1 VNKTAESRYPIHEL
15 IAERWSPRAFAD
27 RDVEREKLGSLL
39 EAARWAASCFNE
51 QPWSFFVAPRDRTE
65 DFERLASCL
74 VEGNAWAKSAP
85 VLMLSVAKLAFDRN
99 GKPNRHALHDVGL
112 AAANLTLQAQAL
124 GLSVHQMAGFHVGR
138 AREVLAIPDGFE
150 PVAMIAIGY
159 RGDPDSLPD
168 PLKERELTPRL
179 RKQLDAFVFG
189 SGWES
194 PAALLNE

>member
-1 VNKTAESRYPIHEL
+1 MPLHVTSEVGRLRRVLIHRPGREIDWIGTAVL
-15 IAERWSPRAFAD
+15 TGGLTAL
-27 RDVEREKLGSLL
+27 V
-39 EAARWAASCFNE
+39 
-51 QPWSFFVAPRDRTE
+51 
-65 DFERLASCL
+65 LAL